1 MSEIDRPSIRI
12 SLIAIFAALDTVLT
26 LIPGPW
32 RSWVIIVEASVGIIL
47 GPYIGGLAI
56 LIGSLLGHFYRE
68 GAGLMLL
75 FGLGE
80 PIGAMSA
87 GFLYRKRYKETII
100 LYTVFLVG
108 YLLTPISWQLPLW
121 ALWDTI
127 LAYALIFVLIAFTKY
142 IKIENLRFKELITLG
157 LIGFIASGIDVMFRI
172 FVLITL
178 HVYVIWGL
186 TVPVLQSLW
195 ISGALL
201 TPIEDL
207 ISTIATIT
215 IAPSILYAMKSIG
228 ILQET

>member
-1 MSEIDRPSIRI
+1 MTDINRPSIRI

-26 LIPGPW
+26 MIPGPW
-32 RSWVIIVEASVGIIL
+32 RSWVIIIEASVGIIL

-68 GAGLMLL
+68 GAGLMLF

-87 GFLYRKRYKETII
+87 GFLYRHRYKETAI
-100 LYTVFLVG
+100 LYTIFLGG
-108 YLLTPISWQLPLW
+108 YLLTPISWELPLW

-127 LAYALIFVLIAFTKY
+127 LAYGLLFVLYAFKNFVN
-142 IKIENLRFKELITLG
+142 INNQRLNELITLG

-178 HVYVIWGL
+178 QVYIIWGL
-186 TVPVLQSLW
+186 TVPVLQNLW
-195 ISGALL
+195 IAGALL
-201 TPIEDL
+201 TPIEDI
-207 ISTIATIT
+207 ISTIATII
-215 IAPSILYAMKSIG
+215 IAPSIIYAMKSMEIFD
-228 ILQET
+228 EE